1 MSDNIF
7 DFTIDELRVVVGKDY
22 RLYFDS
28 PIGADSPHMPTISAD
43 QIRAL
48 QSKLGELLQN
58 KMLDDFAN
66 ETDEQ
71 KQVRKDNSL
80 AWLDSLGKDG

>member
-1 MSDNIF
+1 MSDKL
-7 DFTIDELRVVVGKDY
+7 DFTIDELRVTVSKDY
-22 RLYFDS
+22 QLYFDS
-28 PIGADSPHMPTISAD
+28 PIGVDSPHMPTVSAD

-71 KQVRKDNSL
+71 KKARKDNAL
-80 AWLDSLGKDG
+80 TWVDSLDKDG